1 MVHRLEELSQF
12 LTSLVSSIH
21 DYDSFVSN
29 LPIVFEYDVLNH
41 TIELDDMSGV
51 DYIIVKKSASII
63 VGVIPEEQFKELF
76 LYYNN

>member
-1 MVHRLEELSQF
+1 MVHRLEELSQI

-21 DYDSFVSN
+21 DYDHFIAD
-29 LPIVFEYDVLNH
+29 LPMKFEYDGLNH
-41 TIELDDMSGV
+41 TIELDEMSSV
-51 DYIIVKKSASII
+51 DYIIVKKSGSII